1 MANDQELD
9 FTGTALEMASV
20 YLAMTT
26 KALKNIKDDENDVK
40 KDIEKGSYE
49 EGSYNHTFYKSTN
62 EIRKTAYL
70 EMINEAKHKV
80 TEYVK
85 VKLGIELPC
94 DDSEIYDTRWNT
106 EFTDAISKK
115 LTDIRIEREKKIN
128 ASS

>member
-1 MANDQELD
+1 MIMADQELD

-26 KALKNIKDDENDVK
+26 KALSKLKNEKEDDLSVLVSLIKNC
-40 KDIEKGSYE
+40 
-49 EGSYNHTFYKSTN
+49 
-62 EIRKTAYL
+62 YL

-115 LTDIRIEREKKIN
+115 LSDIREEREKKIN

>member
-1 MANDQELD
+1 MADQELD

-26 KALKNIKDDENDVK
+26 KALSKLKNEKEDDLSVLVSLIKNC
-40 KDIEKGSYE
+40 
-49 EGSYNHTFYKSTN
+49 
-62 EIRKTAYL
+62 YL

-115 LTDIRIEREKKIN
+115 LSDIREEREKKIN

>member
-26 KALKNIKDDENDVK
+26 KALKTVKEKEFYNDHRMDK
-40 KDIEKGSYE
+40 RLS
-49 EGSYNHTFYKSTN
+49 N
-62 EIRKTAYL
+62 EIRKTCYL
-70 EMINEAKHKV
+70 EMINEAKHKI

-85 VKLGIELPC
+85 VKLGVELPC

-115 LTDIRIEREKKIN
+115 LSDIHEEREKKNN
-128 ASS
+128 AS

>member
-26 KALKNIKDDENDVK
+26 KALSKLKNEKEDDLSVFVSVIK
-40 KDIEKGSYE
+40 
-49 EGSYNHTFYKSTN
+49 TC
-62 EIRKTAYL
+62 YL
-70 EMINEAKHKV
+70 EMINEAKHKI

-85 VKLGIELPC
+85 AKLGIELPC

-115 LTDIRIEREKKIN
+115 LTDIRIEREKKLN

>member
-1 MANDQELD
+1 MADQELD

-26 KALKNIKDDENDVK
+26 KALSKLKNDKEDDLSVFTSLIK
-40 KDIEKGSYE
+40 
-49 EGSYNHTFYKSTN
+49 TC
-62 EIRKTAYL
+62 YL
-70 EMINEAKHKV
+70 DMINEAKHKI

-85 VKLGIELPC
+85 EKLKIELSC

-115 LTDIRIEREKKIN
+115 LVDIREEREKNLN

>member
-1 MANDQELD
+1 MADQELD

-26 KALKNIKDDENDVK
+26 KALSKLKNEKEDDLSVFISVIK
-40 KDIEKGSYE
+40 
-49 EGSYNHTFYKSTN
+49 TC
-62 EIRKTAYL
+62 YL
-70 EMINEAKHKV
+70 EMINEAKHKI

-85 VKLGIELPC
+85 AKLDMELPC

-106 EFTDAISKK
+106 EFTDAISQK
-115 LTDIRIEREKKIN
+115 LNDIRVEREKKLN